1 MRLRSKIIVFLSILA
16 AFIAAVTYYQNIR
29 QKEVID
35 YYIKSLIEQKK
46 QLFNTTINLKGEPF
60 RKVLE
65 ENTIWDDM
73 VGFVSSGDKTWAA
86 ENIRTMLD
94 VHNANYVWVYDVNE
108 KLVYSASNEDEQNI
122 ELPVQGSFT
131 KIFDGELF
139 PVFYAYKNN
148 KLIQIFGATIH
159 PTNDF
164 NRVTPS
170 RGYFFVAKQW
180 DEKYIKDFEKIIDA
194 NVEILSPDELKEKS
208 KLDVISFN
216 HVISDPLSNKPIAN
230 FFVYKD
236 ISTLKD
242 IESMSSR
249 AFYNVIIYFAL
260 FSLLFLILLNLWFF
274 KPLMDIGKILKSKS
288 TSGFSY
294 LKSRNNIFSELYT
307 TIESSYSKEEEIL
320 KSQKKFKEMFDNHSA
335 VMLLIDPE
343 TLDIIDANISAEK
356 YYGYKYEELKK
367 MKMSRI
373 NNLAED
379 VLLKRISGV
388 VRNETNYFVFKHKL
402 SNDELRDVEVYSSPV
417 HIDDSVL
424 VFSIIHDITK
434 RKKIEVDL
442 MTAKEY
448 AENAGKAKSNFLSNM
463 SHEIRTPLNAIIGL
477 TDILLQEK
485 HEDKNLENIKAIK
498 FSADNL
504 LSIVNDILDFS
515 KIESGK
521 INFEVI
527 DFDIRWTI
535 NELKKT
541 FQFKAEEKGI
551 SFITRISDDVPNVL
565 KGDPTKLNQIL
576 MNLTGN
582 ALKFTYQ
589 GNISI
594 AVSLID
600 ETESEFLI
608 SIKVSD
614 TGIGIPQQKLASVFE
629 SYTQVY
635 SDTSRKFGG
644 TGLGLAITKK
654 IIEMQNGTISV
665 ESAESEGT
673 TFSITIPFLKSEK
686 TKIDKPQSDYTFT
699 DKLEGVKL
707 LFVEDNELNIF
718 YAQQLFANWKID
730 ADIAR
735 NGLEAMSLLRLR
747 EYEIIITDLQMPKM
761 SGFELAE
768 SIRNQDK
775 LMINKSIPILA
786 LTADISAE
794 TRERVLQSG
803 INDILIKPFNQKEIF
818 EKIEKYSG
826 R

>member
-16 AFIAAVTYYQNIR
+16 AFIAAVTYYQNVR
-29 QKEVID
+29 QREVID
-35 YYIKSLIEQKK
+35 YYIKNLIGQKK

-65 ENTIWDDM
+65 ENSIWDDM

-108 KLVYSASNEDEQNI
+108 KLVYSASNESEQNI
-122 ELPVQGSFT
+122 PLPVQGSFT
-131 KIFDGELF
+131 KIFDGDLF
-139 PVFYAYKNN
+139 PVFYAYRNN

-164 NRVTPS
+164 NRVTPA

-180 DEKYIKDFEKIIDA
+180 DAKYIEEFEKIIDA
-194 NVEILSPDELKEKS
+194 NVEILSPDELEKKS

-216 HVISDPLSNKPIAN
+216 HIVSDPLTKKPIAN

-236 ISTLKD
+236 IGTLKD

-249 AFYNVIIYFAL
+249 AFYNVIIYFTL
-260 FSLLFLILLNLWFF
+260 FSVLFLILLNIWFF

-288 TSGFSY
+288 TEGFSY
-294 LKSRNNIFSELYT
+294 LKSRNNIFSELYN
-307 TIESSYSKEEEIL
+307 TIESSYSKEEEII

-343 TLDIIDANISAEK
+343 TLEIVDANISAEK
-356 YYGYKYEELKK
+356 YYGYTFEELKK
-367 MKMSRI
+367 MRMSQI
-373 NNLAED
+373 NNLDED
-379 VLLKRISGV
+379 ALFKRISEIT
-388 VRNETNYFVFKHKL
+388 RNETNYFVFKHML
-402 SNDELRDVEVYSSPV
+402 SNGELRDVEVYSSPV
-417 HIDDSVL
+417 HIDDSVM
-424 VFSIIHDITK
+424 VFTIIHDISD
-434 RKKIEVDL
+434 RKKIEDDL
-442 MTAKEY
+442 MAAKEY

-485 HEDKNLENIKAIK
+485 NEDHNFENIKAIK

-521 INFEVI
+521 INFEII

-535 NELKKT
+535 NELKRA
-541 FQFKAEEKGI
+541 FRYKAEEKGI
-551 SFITRISDDVPNVL
+551 SFQTAISDNVPKVL

-589 GNISI
+589 GRISI
-594 AVSLID
+594 NVELLKEL
-600 ETESEFLI
+600 ETGYLI
-608 SIKVSD
+608 SIEVSD

-629 SYTQVY
+629 SYTQAY

-673 TFSITIPFLKSEK
+673 TFRISIPFLKSDKEEIEK
-686 TKIDKPQSDYTFT
+686 PEQENNFS

-718 YAQQLFANWKID
+718 YAKQLFINWKIK

-735 NGLEAMSLLRLR
+735 NGLEALSLLRLK
-747 EYEIIITDLQMPKM
+747 EYEIVITDLQMPKM

>member
-1 MRLRSKIIVFLSILA
+1 MRLRSRILVFLSILA
-16 AFIAAVTYYQNIR
+16 AFIAAVTYYQNVR

-35 YYIKSLIEQKK
+35 FYIKNLIEQKK

-65 ENTIWDDM
+65 ENSIWDDM
-73 VGFVSSGDKTWAA
+73 VDFVSSGDKTWAA

-108 KLVYSASNEDEQNI
+108 KLVYSASNENEENI
-122 ELPVQGSFT
+122 ALPVQGSFT
-131 KIFDGELF
+131 KIFNNELF
-139 PVFYAYKNN
+139 PVFYAYQNN

-164 NRVTPS
+164 NRVTAP

-180 DEKYIKDFEKIIDA
+180 DTKYIKEFEKIIDA
-194 NVEILSPDELKEKS
+194 KVEILSPSEIKEKS
-208 KLDVISFN
+208 KSDLVFFN
-216 HVISDPLSNKPIAN
+216 HIINDPLTGKPIAD

-249 AFYNVIIYFAL
+249 AFYNVIFYFTL

-274 KPLMDIGKILKSKS
+274 KPLMDIGKILKIKS
-288 TSGFSY
+288 TEGFSY
-294 LKSRNNIFSELYT
+294 LKNRNNIFSDIFN

-335 VMLLIDPE
+335 VMLLVDPE

-356 YYGYKYEELKK
+356 YYGYTYEELKK
-367 MKMSRI
+367 MRMSRI
-373 NNLAED
+373 NNLEED
-379 VLLKRISGV
+379 ALFKVIGDV
-388 VRNETNYFVFKHKL
+388 VSNRTNYFIFKHKL
-402 SNDELRDVEVYSSPV
+402 ANGEIRDVEVYSSPV
-417 HIDDSVL
+417 HIDDNVL
-424 VFSIIHDITK
+424 VFSIIHDITE
-434 RKKIEVDL
+434 RKKIEDDL
-442 MTAKEY
+442 MTAKDY

-477 TDILLQEK
+477 TDILLHEK
-485 HEDKNLENIKAIK
+485 HEEKNLENIKAIK

-521 INFEVI
+521 VNFEII

-551 SFITRISDDVPNVL
+551 AFLTTVNEGVPKVL
-565 KGDPTKLNQIL
+565 KGDPTKLNQVL
-576 MNLTGN
+576 MNLAGN

-589 GNISI
+589 GRIDIN
-594 AVSLID
+594 VSLR
-600 ETESEFLI
+600 ETTETGYLI
-608 SIKVSD
+608 LINVAD
-614 TGIGIPQQKLASVFE
+614 TGIGIPQLKLSSVFE
-629 SYTQVY
+629 SYTQAY

-654 IIEMQNGTISV
+654 IIEMQGGTISV
-665 ESAESEGT
+665 ESVESEGT
-673 TFSITIPFLKSEK
+673 KFSMTIPFLKSGKEK
-686 TKIDKPQSDYTFT
+686 IEKPGIENIFS

-718 YAQQLFANWKID
+718 YAKQLFANWKIK

-735 NGLEAMSLLRLR
+735 NGLEALSLLRLK

-761 SGFELAE
+761 SGFELAG
-768 SIRNQDK
+768 SIRNQDSS
-775 LMINKSIPILA
+775 LNKSSIPILA
-786 LTADISAE
+786 LTADISVE

-818 EKIEKYSG
+818 EKIAKYTG